1 MLGLYSKKDVEKL
14 VDRLREEY
22 EEALRTQRQ
31 AAEELKEEN
40 RNLAARVSQ
49 LEAERATV
57 ADALIDAVKAG
68 ERIRKE
74 SEDAAANGGKE
85 LSLLI
90 AKCRLLS
97 GNLLAKYPDAEDVKA
112 FSDFVEAL
120 QSGKI
125 YAAGLDVI
133 SEEPPTR
140 PLPILQQANATVT
153 GHIAW
158 LPKTSRMRQVSLAN
172 DNYRQYLEGH
182 PVSVINNK

>member
-97 GNLLAKYPDAEDVKA
+97 GNLMAKYPDAEDVKA

-120 QSGKI
+120 QSE
-125 YAAGLDVI
+125 ASEEEDGLDMDEVLAPKYPLDLGKLCKELGLMEDKDAET
-133 SEEPPTR
+133 EE
-140 PLPILQQANATVT
+140 A
-153 GHIAW
+153 
-158 LPKTSRMRQVSLAN
+158 
-172 DNYRQYLEGH
+172 
-182 PVSVINNK
+182 

>member
-1 MLGLYSKKDVEKL
+1 MLGLYSKKDVEKR

-97 GNLLAKYPDAEDVKA
+97 GNLMAKYPDAEDVKA

-120 QSGKI
+120 QSE
-125 YAAGLDVI
+125 ASEEEDGLDMDEVLAPKYPLDLGKLCKELGLMEDKEQET
-133 SEEPPTR
+133 EE
-140 PLPILQQANATVT
+140 A
-153 GHIAW
+153 
-158 LPKTSRMRQVSLAN
+158 
-172 DNYRQYLEGH
+172 
-182 PVSVINNK
+182 

>member
-97 GNLLAKYPDAEDVKA
+97 GNLMAKYPDAEDVKA
-112 FSDFVEAL
+112 FSYFVEAL
-120 QSGKI
+120 QSE
-125 YAAGLDVI
+125 A
-133 SEEPPTR
+133 SEEEDVLNMDEVLAPKY
-140 PLPILQQANATVT
+140 PLDLGKLCKELGLMEDKEQETEEA
-153 GHIAW
+153 
-158 LPKTSRMRQVSLAN
+158 
-172 DNYRQYLEGH
+172 
-182 PVSVINNK
+182 

>member
-14 VDRLREEY
+14 VDRLREED

-74 SEDAAANGGKE
+74 SEEAAANGGKE

-97 GNLLAKYPDAEDVKA
+97 GNLMAKYPDAEDVKA

-120 QSGKI
+120 QSE
-125 YAAGLDVI
+125 ASEEEEGLDM
-133 SEEPPTR
+133 EEVLAPKY
-140 PLPILQQANATVT
+140 PLDLAKLCKELELMDDKDAET
-153 GHIAW
+153 GEA
-158 LPKTSRMRQVSLAN
+158 
-172 DNYRQYLEGH
+172 
-182 PVSVINNK
+182 

>member
-68 ERIRKE
+68 ERIRRE

-97 GNLLAKYPDAEDVKA
+97 GNLMAKYPDAEDVKA

-120 QSGKI
+120 QSE
-125 YAAGLDVI
+125 A
-133 SEEPPTR
+133 SEEEDVLDMDEVLAPKY
-140 PLPILQQANATVT
+140 PLDLGKLCKELGLMEDKEQETEEA
-153 GHIAW
+153 
-158 LPKTSRMRQVSLAN
+158 
-172 DNYRQYLEGH
+172 
-182 PVSVINNK
+182 

>member
-97 GNLLAKYPDAEDVKA
+97 GNLMAKYPDAEDVKA
-112 FSDFVEAL
+112 FSDFVDAL
-120 QSGKI
+120 QSE
-125 YAAGLDVI
+125 ASEEEDGLDMDEVLAPKYPLDLGKLCKELGLMEDKEQET
-133 SEEPPTR
+133 EE
-140 PLPILQQANATVT
+140 A
-153 GHIAW
+153 
-158 LPKTSRMRQVSLAN
+158 
-172 DNYRQYLEGH
+172 
-182 PVSVINNK
+182 

>member
-97 GNLLAKYPDAEDVKA
+97 GNLMAKYPNAEDVKA

-120 QSGKI
+120 QSE
-125 YAAGLDVI
+125 A
-133 SEEPPTR
+133 SEEEDVLDMDEVLAPKY
-140 PLPILQQANATVT
+140 PLDLGKLCKELGLMEDKEQETEEA
-153 GHIAW
+153 
-158 LPKTSRMRQVSLAN
+158 
-172 DNYRQYLEGH
+172 
-182 PVSVINNK
+182 

>member
-22 EEALRTQRQ
+22 EEALRTQRH

-97 GNLLAKYPDAEDVKA
+97 GNLMAKYPDAEDVKA

-120 QSGKI
+120 QSE
-125 YAAGLDVI
+125 A
-133 SEEPPTR
+133 SEEEDVLDMDEVLAPKY
-140 PLPILQQANATVT
+140 PLDLGKLCKELGLMEDKEQETEEA
-153 GHIAW
+153 
-158 LPKTSRMRQVSLAN
+158 
-172 DNYRQYLEGH
+172 
-182 PVSVINNK
+182 

>member
-97 GNLLAKYPDAEDVKA
+97 GNLMAKYPDAEDVKA

-120 QSGKI
+120 QSE
-125 YAAGLDVI
+125 A
-133 SEEPPTR
+133 SEEEDVLNMDEVLAPKY
-140 PLPILQQANATVT
+140 PLDLGKLCKELGLMEDKEQETEEA
-153 GHIAW
+153 
-158 LPKTSRMRQVSLAN
+158 
-172 DNYRQYLEGH
+172 
-182 PVSVINNK
+182 

>member
-97 GNLLAKYPDAEDVKA
+97 GNLMAKYPDAEDVKA

-120 QSGKI
+120 QSE
-125 YAAGLDVI
+125 ASEEEDGLDMDEVLAPKYPLDLGKLCKELGLMEDKEQET
-133 SEEPPTR
+133 EE
-140 PLPILQQANATVT
+140 A
-153 GHIAW
+153 
-158 LPKTSRMRQVSLAN
+158 
-172 DNYRQYLEGH
+172 
-182 PVSVINNK
+182 

>member
-97 GNLLAKYPDAEDVKA
+97 GNLMAKYPDAEDVKA

-120 QSGKI
+120 QSE
-125 YAAGLDVI
+125 A
-133 SEEPPTR
+133 SEEEEVLDMDEVLAPKY
-140 PLPILQQANATVT
+140 PLDLGKLCKELGLMEDKEQETEEA
-153 GHIAW
+153 
-158 LPKTSRMRQVSLAN
+158 
-172 DNYRQYLEGH
+172 
-182 PVSVINNK
+182 

>member
-14 VDRLREEY
+14 VDRLRDEY
-22 EEALRTQRQ
+22 EEALHTQRQ

-97 GNLLAKYPDAEDVKA
+97 GNLMAKYPDAEDVKA

-120 QSGKI
+120 QSE
-125 YAAGLDVI
+125 A
-133 SEEPPTR
+133 SEEEDVLDMDEVLAPKY
-140 PLPILQQANATVT
+140 PLDLGKLCKELGLMEDKDAETEEA
-153 GHIAW
+153 
-158 LPKTSRMRQVSLAN
+158 
-172 DNYRQYLEGH
+172 
-182 PVSVINNK
+182 

>member
-57 ADALIDAVKAG
+57 ADVLIDAVKAG

-97 GNLLAKYPDAEDVKA
+97 GNLMAKYPDAEDVKA

-120 QSGKI
+120 QSE
-125 YAAGLDVI
+125 A
-133 SEEPPTR
+133 SEEEDVLNMDEVLAPKY
-140 PLPILQQANATVT
+140 PLDLGKLCKELGLMEDKEQETEEA
-153 GHIAW
+153 
-158 LPKTSRMRQVSLAN
+158 
-172 DNYRQYLEGH
+172 
-182 PVSVINNK
+182 

>member
-14 VDRLREEY
+14 VDRLKEEY

-97 GNLLAKYPDAEDVKA
+97 GNLMAKYPDAEDVKA

-120 QSGKI
+120 QSE
-125 YAAGLDVI
+125 A
-133 SEEPPTR
+133 SEEEDVLDMDEVLAPKY
-140 PLPILQQANATVT
+140 PLDLGKLCKELGLMEDKDAETEEA
-153 GHIAW
+153 
-158 LPKTSRMRQVSLAN
+158 
-172 DNYRQYLEGH
+172 
-182 PVSVINNK
+182 

>member
-97 GNLLAKYPDAEDVKA
+97 GNLMAKYPDAEDVKA

-120 QSGKI
+120 QSE
-125 YAAGLDVI
+125 A
-133 SEEPPTR
+133 SEEEDVLDMDEVLAR
-140 PLPILQQANATVT
+140 KYPLDLGKLCKELGLMEDKEQETEEA
-153 GHIAW
+153 
-158 LPKTSRMRQVSLAN
+158 
-172 DNYRQYLEGH
+172 
-182 PVSVINNK
+182 

>member
-97 GNLLAKYPDAEDVKA
+97 GNLMAKYPDAEDIKA

-120 QSGKI
+120 QSE
-125 YAAGLDVI
+125 A
-133 SEEPPTR
+133 SEEEDVLDMDEVLAPKY
-140 PLPILQQANATVT
+140 PLDLGKLCKELGLMEDKEQETEEA
-153 GHIAW
+153 
-158 LPKTSRMRQVSLAN
+158 
-172 DNYRQYLEGH
+172 
-182 PVSVINNK
+182 

>member
-1 MLGLYSKKDVEKL
+1 MLGPYSKKDVEKL

-97 GNLLAKYPDAEDVKA
+97 GNLMAKYPDAEDVKA
-112 FSDFVEAL
+112 FSDFVDAL
-120 QSGKI
+120 QSE
-125 YAAGLDVI
+125 ASEEEDGLDMDEVLAPKYPLDLGKLCKELGLMEDKEQET
-133 SEEPPTR
+133 EE
-140 PLPILQQANATVT
+140 A
-153 GHIAW
+153 
-158 LPKTSRMRQVSLAN
+158 
-172 DNYRQYLEGH
+172 
-182 PVSVINNK
+182 

>member
-74 SEDAAANGGKE
+74 SEEAAANGGKE

-97 GNLLAKYPDAEDVKA
+97 GNLMAKYPDAEDVKA

-120 QSGKI
+120 QSE
-125 YAAGLDVI
+125 A
-133 SEEPPTR
+133 SEEEDVLDMDEVLAPKY
-140 PLPILQQANATVT
+140 PLDLGKLCKELGLMEDKEQETEEA
-153 GHIAW
+153 
-158 LPKTSRMRQVSLAN
+158 
-172 DNYRQYLEGH
+172 
-182 PVSVINNK
+182 

>member
-97 GNLLAKYPDAEDVKA
+97 GNLMAKYPDAEDVKV

-120 QSGKI
+120 QSE
-125 YAAGLDVI
+125 A
-133 SEEPPTR
+133 SEEEDVLDMDEVLAPKY
-140 PLPILQQANATVT
+140 PLDLGKLCKELGLMEDKEQETEEA
-153 GHIAW
+153 
-158 LPKTSRMRQVSLAN
+158 
-172 DNYRQYLEGH
+172 
-182 PVSVINNK
+182 

>member
-90 AKCRLLS
+90 AKCRLLA
-97 GNLLAKYPDAEDVKA
+97 GNLMAKYPDAEDVKA

-120 QSGKI
+120 QSE
-125 YAAGLDVI
+125 A
-133 SEEPPTR
+133 SEEEDVLDMDEVLAPKY
-140 PLPILQQANATVT
+140 PLDLGKLCKELGLMEDKDAETEEA
-153 GHIAW
+153 
-158 LPKTSRMRQVSLAN
+158 
-172 DNYRQYLEGH
+172 
-182 PVSVINNK
+182 

>member
-74 SEDAAANGGKE
+74 SEDAAANGNKE

-90 AKCRLLS
+90 SKCRLLS
-97 GNLLAKYPDAEDVKA
+97 GDLLAKYPDAEDVKA
-112 FSDFVEAL
+112 FSDFVDAL
-120 QSGKI
+120 QGEASEEED
-125 YAAGLDVI
+125 GLDMDEVLAPKYPLDLGKLCKELGLMEDKDAET
-133 SEEPPTR
+133 EE
-140 PLPILQQANATVT
+140 A
-153 GHIAW
+153 
-158 LPKTSRMRQVSLAN
+158 
-172 DNYRQYLEGH
+172 
-182 PVSVINNK
+182 

>member
-90 AKCRLLS
+90 AKGRLLS
-97 GNLLAKYPDAEDVKA
+97 GNLMAKYPDAEDVKA

-120 QSGKI
+120 QSE
-125 YAAGLDVI
+125 A
-133 SEEPPTR
+133 SEEEDVLDMDEVLAPKY
-140 PLPILQQANATVT
+140 PLDLGKLCKELGLMEDKEQETEEA
-153 GHIAW
+153 
-158 LPKTSRMRQVSLAN
+158 
-172 DNYRQYLEGH
+172 
-182 PVSVINNK
+182 

>member
-14 VDRLREEY
+14 VDRLKEEY

-97 GNLLAKYPDAEDVKA
+97 GNLMAKYPDAEDVKA

-120 QSGKI
+120 QSE
-125 YAAGLDVI
+125 ASEEEDGLDMDEVLAPKYPLDLGKLCKELGLMEDKEQET
-133 SEEPPTR
+133 EE
-140 PLPILQQANATVT
+140 A
-153 GHIAW
+153 
-158 LPKTSRMRQVSLAN
+158 
-172 DNYRQYLEGH
+172 
-182 PVSVINNK
+182 

>member
-97 GNLLAKYPDAEDVKA
+97 GNLMAKYPDAEDVKA

-120 QSGKI
+120 QSE
-125 YAAGLDVI
+125 A
-133 SEEPPTR
+133 SEEEDVLDMDEVLAPKY
-140 PLPILQQANATVT
+140 PLDLGKLCKELGLMEDKEQEMEEA
-153 GHIAW
+153 
-158 LPKTSRMRQVSLAN
+158 
-172 DNYRQYLEGH
+172 
-182 PVSVINNK
+182 

>member
-68 ERIRKE
+68 ERIRRE
-74 SEDAAANGGKE
+74 SEEAAANGGKE

-97 GNLLAKYPDAEDVKA
+97 GNLLVKYPDAEDVKA

-120 QSGKI
+120 QSE
-125 YAAGLDVI
+125 ASEEEEGLDM
-133 SEEPPTR
+133 EEVLAPKY
-140 PLPILQQANATVT
+140 PLDLAKLCKELELMDDKDTET
-153 GHIAW
+153 GEA
-158 LPKTSRMRQVSLAN
+158 
-172 DNYRQYLEGH
+172 
-182 PVSVINNK
+182 

>member
-1 MLGLYSKKDVEKL
+1 MLGLYSKEDVEKL

-49 LEAERATV
+49 LQAERATV

-74 SEDAAANGGKE
+74 SEEAAANGGKE

-97 GNLLAKYPDAEDVKA
+97 GNLMAKYPDAEDVKA

-120 QSGKI
+120 QSE
-125 YAAGLDVI
+125 ASEEEEGLDM
-133 SEEPPTR
+133 EEVLAPKY
-140 PLPILQQANATVT
+140 PLDLAKLCKELELMDDKDAET
-153 GHIAW
+153 GEA
-158 LPKTSRMRQVSLAN
+158 
-172 DNYRQYLEGH
+172 
-182 PVSVINNK
+182 

>member
-57 ADALIDAVKAG
+57 ADALVDAVKAG

-97 GNLLAKYPDAEDVKA
+97 GNLMAKYPDAEDVKA
-112 FSDFVEAL
+112 FSDFVDAL
-120 QSGKI
+120 QSE
-125 YAAGLDVI
+125 ASEEEDGLDMDEVLAPKYPLDLGKLCKELGLMEDKEQET
-133 SEEPPTR
+133 EE
-140 PLPILQQANATVT
+140 A
-153 GHIAW
+153 
-158 LPKTSRMRQVSLAN
+158 
-172 DNYRQYLEGH
+172 
-182 PVSVINNK
+182 

>member
-85 LSLLI
+85 FSLLI

-97 GNLLAKYPDAEDVKA
+97 GNLMAKYPDAEDVKA

-120 QSGKI
+120 QSE
-125 YAAGLDVI
+125 A
-133 SEEPPTR
+133 SEEEDVLDMDEVLAPKY
-140 PLPILQQANATVT
+140 PLDLGKLCKELGLMEDKEQETEEA
-153 GHIAW
+153 
-158 LPKTSRMRQVSLAN
+158 
-172 DNYRQYLEGH
+172 
-182 PVSVINNK
+182 

>member
-31 AAEELKEEN
+31 AAEDLKEEN

-97 GNLLAKYPDAEDVKA
+97 GNLMAKYPDAEDVKA

-120 QSGKI
+120 QSE
-125 YAAGLDVI
+125 A
-133 SEEPPTR
+133 SEEEDVLDMDEVLAPKY
-140 PLPILQQANATVT
+140 PLDLGKLCKELGLMEDKEQETEEA
-153 GHIAW
+153 
-158 LPKTSRMRQVSLAN
+158 
-172 DNYRQYLEGH
+172 
-182 PVSVINNK
+182 

>member
-31 AAEELKEEN
+31 AAEELNEEN

-90 AKCRLLS
+90 AKCSLLS
-97 GNLLAKYPDAEDVKA
+97 GNLMAKYPDAEDVKA

-120 QSGKI
+120 QSE
-125 YAAGLDVI
+125 ASEEEDGLDMDEVLAPKYPLDLGKLCKELGLMEDKEQET
-133 SEEPPTR
+133 EE
-140 PLPILQQANATVT
+140 A
-153 GHIAW
+153 
-158 LPKTSRMRQVSLAN
+158 
-172 DNYRQYLEGH
+172 
-182 PVSVINNK
+182 

>member
-90 AKCRLLS
+90 ANCRLLS
-97 GNLLAKYPDAEDVKA
+97 GNLMAKYPDAEDVKA

-120 QSGKI
+120 QSE
-125 YAAGLDVI
+125 A
-133 SEEPPTR
+133 SEEEDVLDMDEVLAPKY
-140 PLPILQQANATVT
+140 PLNLGKLCKELGLMEDKEQETEEA
-153 GHIAW
+153 
-158 LPKTSRMRQVSLAN
+158 
-172 DNYRQYLEGH
+172 
-182 PVSVINNK
+182 

>member
-22 EEALRTQRQ
+22 EAALRTQRQ

-120 QSGKI
+120 QSE
-125 YAAGLDVI
+125 ASEEEEGLDM
-133 SEEPPTR
+133 EEVLAPKY
-140 PLPILQQANATVT
+140 PLDLAKLCKELELMDDKDAET
-153 GHIAW
+153 GEA
-158 LPKTSRMRQVSLAN
+158 
-172 DNYRQYLEGH
+172 
-182 PVSVINNK
+182 

>member
-31 AAEELKEEN
+31 AAEKLKEEN
-40 RNLAARVSQ
+40 PNLGPRVTQ
-49 LEAERATV
+49 LEAERATF

-97 GNLLAKYPDAEDVKA
+97 GNLMAKYPDAEDVKA

-120 QSGKI
+120 QSE
-125 YAAGLDVI
+125 A
-133 SEEPPTR
+133 SEEEDVLDMDEVLAPKY
-140 PLPILQQANATVT
+140 PLDLGKLCKELGLMEDKEQETEEA
-153 GHIAW
+153 
-158 LPKTSRMRQVSLAN
+158 
-172 DNYRQYLEGH
+172 
-182 PVSVINNK
+182 

>member
-97 GNLLAKYPDAEDVKA
+97 GNLMAKYPDAEDVKA

-120 QSGKI
+120 QSE
-125 YAAGLDVI
+125 A
-133 SEEPPTR
+133 SEEEDVLDMDEVLAPKY
-140 PLPILQQANATVT
+140 PLDLGKLCKELGLMEDKEQETEEA
-153 GHIAW
+153 
-158 LPKTSRMRQVSLAN
+158 
-172 DNYRQYLEGH
+172 
-182 PVSVINNK
+182 

>member
-31 AAEELKEEN
+31 AAEELNEEN

-97 GNLLAKYPDAEDVKA
+97 GNLMAKYPDAEDVKA

-120 QSGKI
+120 QSE
-125 YAAGLDVI
+125 ASEEEDGLDMDEVLAPKYPLDLGKLCKELGLMEDKEQET
-133 SEEPPTR
+133 EE
-140 PLPILQQANATVT
+140 A
-153 GHIAW
+153 
-158 LPKTSRMRQVSLAN
+158 
-172 DNYRQYLEGH
+172 
-182 PVSVINNK
+182 

>member
-85 LSLLI
+85 LSLFI

-97 GNLLAKYPDAEDVKA
+97 GNLMAKYPDAEDVKA

-120 QSGKI
+120 QSE
-125 YAAGLDVI
+125 A
-133 SEEPPTR
+133 SEEEDVLDMDEMLAPKY
-140 PLPILQQANATVT
+140 PLDLGKLCKELGLMEDKEQETEEA
-153 GHIAW
+153 
-158 LPKTSRMRQVSLAN
+158 
-172 DNYRQYLEGH
+172 
-182 PVSVINNK
+182 